1 MNASRRI
8 VLGIAVLGLGLG
20 LSAQSL
26 WAVPFERV
34 YGNTPDFEQA
44 LKGAAPVQ
52 FCPGGGYVSVGYTR
66 HQGARTDLDVYVI
79 RVQETGVQAWART
92 FDLNNALGD
101 DIGTSIREVMV
112 QPQGGFILTGT
123 TIAPG
128 RFDHDLILL
137 RLDCAGNLI
146 WCRTL
151 RTAADL
157 AAAPTDDEA
166 RDVIETRTGLQAG
179 DFVIAGSSRR
189 SVAPGGTDL
198 DGYLVRTDPN
208 GSVLWSQVYFDA
220 MAGGNPHSSE
230 WLNALTEAKPAGGVG
245 LGDIL
250 AVGAQEGQYGAW
262 RDGLALRVSGSN
274 GGFTSPLHTMVVRNL
289 PTDGPQ
295 VRTTELWAIRELQ
308 RAGAEHLNLVMVGT
322 NAAYLG
328 AGEGFAVKTGPNLN
342 LVLAE
347 RLIGDGLAGLGEE
360 GFTDVLEIGAPSAY
374 ATPGDLAVT
383 GFAQSGPNLD
393 LTLLALNTGT
403 LLPVAGTGRLMG
415 DHGIGEE
422 RGTALAQVLA
432 DAAIG
437 RNAGFYLN
445 GFNRSDPAGVGDPED
460 MYLIK
465 TSAAGFTPCAT
476 VWTPDGSL
484 PENCDCHPL
493 GQSANPGT
501 VSLPCASLAQS
512 PSWGTALCTSAN

>member
-1 MNASRRI
+1 M
-8 VLGIAVLGLGLG
+8 
-20 LSAQSL
+20 SAQSL
-26 WAVPFERV
+26 RAVPFERV
-34 YGNTPDFEQA
+34 YGNTPNPEQA

-52 FCPGGGYVSVGYTR
+52 LCPGGGYISVGFTR
-66 HQGARTDLDVYVI
+66 HQGARTDLDVYAV
-79 RVQETGVQAWART
+79 RVQENGVQAWART
-92 FDLNNALGD
+92 FDLNNVQGD
-101 DIGTSIREVMV
+101 DVGTSIREVFV

-123 TIAPG
+123 TIVPG
-128 RFDHDLILL
+128 HFDHDLILL

-157 AAAPTDDEA
+157 AAIPGAMPTDDEA
-166 RDVIETRTGLQAG
+166 RDVIETRTGPQAG

-189 SVAPGGTDL
+189 TVAGGTDL
-198 DGYLVRTDPN
+198 DGYLVRTNSN
-208 GSVLWSQVYFDA
+208 GVVLWSQIYFDA
-220 MAGGNPHSSE
+220 LAGGNPHSSE
-230 WLNALTEAKPAGGVG
+230 WLNALTEAQPVAGSS

-250 AVGAQEGQYGAW
+250 AVGAQEGQYGTW

-274 GGFTSPLHTMVVRNL
+274 GGFTAPLHTMTVHNL
-289 PTDGPQ
+289 PTNGPL
-295 VRTTELWAIRELQ
+295 VRTSELWAIRELQ
-308 RAGAEHLNLVMVGT
+308 QAGAERLNLVMVGT

-347 RLIGDGLAGLGEE
+347 RLIGDGAAGPSEE
-360 GFTDVLEIGAPSAY
+360 GFMDVVEIGAPSAY
-374 ATPGDLAVT
+374 AIPGDLAVT

-432 DAAIG
+432 NAAIG

-465 TSAAGFTPCAT
+465 TNALGYTPCAT
-476 VWTPDGSL
+476 PWEPGGSL
-484 PENCDCHPL
+484 PENCNCDPL

-501 VSLPCASLAQS
+501 VSLACGSLTPLTDWEA
-512 PSWGTALCTSAN
+512 PLCN